1 MTENQILIKGEMEGK
16 YTGTRYV
23 HSLGEVEAIVK
34 YSKTEKIY
42 YKKEEN
48 VKTGKKEEKYQI
60 KINKFQINFYKTLSK
75 FEIYDT
81 IEENKKFR
89 IFSNMYLPISVT
101 KITNYELEKNS
112 KNYTVEE
119 AIEVGTQELEKQLE
133 QEIGNNKNI
142 LDKSANI
149 EKTEEYVNVTMTYE
163 VLENIGMQEKFEK
176 QTEDIQ

>member
-1 MTENQILIKGEMEGK
+1 
-16 YTGTRYV
+16 
-23 HSLGEVEAIVK
+23 
-34 YSKTEKIY
+34 
-42 YKKEEN
+42 
-48 VKTGKKEEKYQI
+48 
-60 KINKFQINFYKTLSK
+60 
-75 FEIYDT
+75 
-81 IEENKKFR
+81 
-89 IFSNMYLPISVT
+89 MYLPISVT

>member
-1 MTENQILIKGEMEGK
+1 
-16 YTGTRYV
+16 
-23 HSLGEVEAIVK
+23 
-34 YSKTEKIY
+34 
-42 YKKEEN
+42 
-48 VKTGKKEEKYQI
+48 
-60 KINKFQINFYKTLSK
+60 
-75 FEIYDT
+75 
-81 IEENKKFR
+81 
-89 IFSNMYLPISVT
+89 MYLPISVT

-176 QTEDIQ
+176 QTEDTQ

>member
-1 MTENQILIKGEMEGK
+1 
-16 YTGTRYV
+16 
-23 HSLGEVEAIVK
+23 
-34 YSKTEKIY
+34 
-42 YKKEEN
+42 
-48 VKTGKKEEKYQI
+48 
-60 KINKFQINFYKTLSK
+60 
-75 FEIYDT
+75 
-81 IEENKKFR
+81 
-89 IFSNMYLPISVT
+89 MYLPISVT

-149 EKTEEYVNVTMTYE
+149 EKTEEYVNVIMTYE